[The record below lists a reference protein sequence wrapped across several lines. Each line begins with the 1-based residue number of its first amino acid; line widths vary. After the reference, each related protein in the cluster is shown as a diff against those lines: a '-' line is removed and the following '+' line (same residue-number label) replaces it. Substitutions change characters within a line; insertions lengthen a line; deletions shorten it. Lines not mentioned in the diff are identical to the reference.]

1 MSRRIALA
9 ITLLGLVGCDPAIGP
24 VNTPDLT
31 ASPNGT
37 NTGPQVD
44 PAPITEGA
52 VTQLSINGMTVLVK
66 RIPGAEL
73 AAVQLYVKGGA
84 RNWGAAD
91 AGVEN
96 LAVSVSTS
104 GGTAK
109 LSKDAFARRLA
120 SLGSDIGA
128 SSGNDY
134 TVFAAKAL
142 TPQLDETFDILCDT
156 FLSPALPA
164 SGIELQRQ
172 NMLSRLHH
180 EEESPD
186 ARLGLLSHRSLF
198 KGHPYE
204 NRAVGTIES
213 VTKLTAEQIKSHLAR
228 LRESSRLLLVVVG
241 DVDAAHIAD
250 LAKQKLGGLPRGS
263 FKDAPMPGLSFS
275 ASKVEVTSDKLPTN
289 YIQGVFTAPG
299 WRDRDFYAAMVA
311 MEHLGFR
318 MFEEVRTKR
327 NLSYAP
333 KAGYRWSGGVPT
345 GVLYVTA
352 VDPATTIKVMFDEV
366 KKLKAEKLS
375 QKQLEAAKS
384 TFLTG
389 SLMGTETTDGQAS
402 SLARAQM
409 FAGDWRVQQTLLDH
423 VKAVSADEVQAFAQK
438 HIGKLQ
444 FQIVGNGTIDK
455 GLFGSL

>member
-1 MSRRIALA
+1 MSRRVAMA
-9 ITLLGLVGCDPAIGP
+9 VALLGLVACDPAPGP
-24 VNTPDLT
+24 INTPVLT
-31 ASPNGT
+31 ATPSSTSSPG
-37 NTGPQVD
+37 GD
-44 PAPITEGA
+44 PAPITEGD
-52 VTQLSINGMTVLVK
+52 VTELSINGMTVLVK

-73 AAVQLYVKGGA
+73 AAIQLYVKGGA

-96 LAVSVSTS
+96 LAVSVATS
-104 GGTAK
+104 GGTSK
-109 LSKDAFARRLA
+109 LDKDTYARRLA
-120 SLGSDIGA
+120 ALGSDIGA
-128 SSGNDY
+128 SSGNDFS
-134 TVFAAKAL
+134 VFGAKAL
-142 TPQLDETFDILCDT
+142 TTKLDETFDILCDT

-164 SGIELQRQ
+164 SELELQRQ
-172 NMLSRLHH
+172 NMLLRLHH

-213 VTKLTAEQIKSHLAR
+213 VTKLTAEQTKAHLAK

-250 LAKQKLGGLPRGS
+250 LARQKLGGLPRGS

-275 ASKVEVTSDKLPTN
+275 KSQVGVTSDKLPTN
-289 YIQGVFTAPG
+289 YIQGVFAAPS
-299 WRDRDFYAAMVA
+299 WRDRDFYAAMVG

-333 KAGYRWSGGVPT
+333 KAAYRFGGGVPT

-366 KKLKAEKLS
+366 KKLQSEKLS
-375 QKQLEAAKS
+375 PKQLEAAKS

-409 FAGDWRVQQTLLDH
+409 FAGDWRVQKTLLDH
-423 VKAVSADEVQAFAQK
+423 VKAVSADDVQTFAKK

-444 FQIVGNGTIDK
+444 FQIVGNASIDK

>member
-1 MSRRIALA
+1 MVFAVVGLA
-9 ITLLGLVGCDPAIGP
+9 ACDPAQGP
-24 VNTPDLT
+24 IHTPQLT
-31 ASPNGT
+31 ATPTSTTTAPV
-37 NTGPQVD
+37 VD
-44 PAPITEGA
+44 AAPITEGD

-66 RIPGAEL
+66 RVPGAEL
-73 AAVQLYVKGGA
+73 AAIQLYVKGGA

-91 AGVEN
+91 AGIEN
-96 LAVSVSTS
+96 LAVSVAAS
-104 GGTAK
+104 GGTSK
-109 LSKDAFARRLA
+109 LDKDAFARRLA
-120 SLGSDIGA
+120 ALGSDVGA

-134 TVFAAKAL
+134 SVFGAKTL
-142 TPQLDETFDILCDT
+142 TPKLDETFDILCDT

-164 SGIELQRQ
+164 SEIELQRQ
-172 NMLSRLHH
+172 SMLSRLHH

-186 ARLGLLSHRSLF
+186 ARLGLLSHRALF

-204 NRAVGTIES
+204 NRAVGTLDS
-213 VTKLTAEQIKSHLAR
+213 VSKLTAEQVKAHLAK

-241 DVDAAHIAD
+241 DVDAAHVAD

-263 FKDAPMPGLSFS
+263 FKDAPMPGLSFAKS
-275 ASKVEVTSDKLPTN
+275 QVDVTVDKLPTN
-289 YIQGVFTAPG
+289 YIQGVFTAPS

-352 VDPATTIKVMFDEV
+352 VDPETTIKVMFGEV
-366 KKLKAEKLS
+366 KRLQTEKLS
-375 QKQLEAAKS
+375 PKQLEAAKS

-402 SLARAQM
+402 SLARAQL

-423 VKAVSADEVQAFAQK
+423 VKGVSAEDVQAFAQK

-444 FQIVGNGTIDK
+444 FQIVGSATIDK

>member
-1 MSRRIALA
+1 MKLRILLA
-9 ITLLGLVGCDPAIGP
+9 ASVLGLFGCDPAPGP
-24 VNTPDLT
+24 INTPELT
-31 ASPNGT
+31 ATPTTSAVAPT
-37 NTGPQVD
+37 AD
-44 PAPITEGA
+44 PPPITEGA
-52 VTQLSINGMTVLVK
+52 ISQLSINGMMVLVK
-66 RIPGAEL
+66 RVPGAEL

-91 AGVEN
+91 AGVES
-96 LAVSVSTS
+96 LAVAVATS
-104 GGTAK
+104 GGTSK
-109 LSKDAFARRLA
+109 LDKDAFARRLA
-120 SLGSDIGA
+120 ALGSDIGA

-134 TVFAAKAL
+134 SVFAAKAL
-142 TPQLDETFDILCDT
+142 TPQLDETFDMLCDT
-156 FLSPALPA
+156 FISPALPA
-164 SGIELQRQ
+164 SELELQRQ
-172 NMLSRLHH
+172 AMVSRLHH

-204 NRAVGTIES
+204 NRAIGTLES
-213 VTKLTAEQIKSHLAR
+213 VEKLSGEQVKTHLAK
-228 LRESSRLLLVVVG
+228 LRETSRLLLVVVG
-241 DVDAAHIAD
+241 DVDATHIAD
-250 LAKQKLGGLPRGS
+250 LAKKKLGALPRGT
-263 FKDAPMPGLSFS
+263 FKDAPMPGLSFTKS
-275 ASKVEVTSDKLPTN
+275 QVDVTRDELPTN
-289 YIQGVFTAPG
+289 YIQGVFAAPG
-299 WRDRDFYAAMVA
+299 WRDPDFYAALVA

-333 KAGYRWSGGVPT
+333 KAAYRWSGGVPT

-352 VDPATTIKVMFDEV
+352 VDPAATIKVMFDEV
-366 KKLKAEKLS
+366 KKLQAEKLG

-402 SLARAQM
+402 SLARAQILG
-409 FAGDWRVQQTLLDH
+409 GDWRVQQTLLER
-423 VKAVSADEVQAFAQK
+423 VKAVTAEDVQAFAK
-438 HIGKLQ
+438 KRIAHLQ